1 MFDIRA
7 IRENPDAFRDA
18 FERKQKGLGDVVSHM
33 LDHDAAVRKAVS
45 DKQEAESARNAK
57 SKEIGKA
64 KASGDEALFEQL
76 RAEVADAKD
85 VIEAAGEQES
95 AAREEL
101 DKLLLGTPNIPM
113 PDVPVGE
120 DEASNV
126 EQHKWGEP
134 NSRLAGRN
142 NVQDH
147 ADLGAALKN
156 SIGQPLMDFEAAAAM
171 SGARFVALRGKMARL
186 ERALASFMLDK
197 QTGENGYEEVN
208 PPLLVREQAL
218 IGTGQLPKFEE
229 DLFQTKVFVPESEK
243 EAMRNIPKLLSR
255 AEFELGELSRSIST
269 AKGTG
274 LAFDDLP
281 HTSVTVWNNFLES
294 RGFLPAESFDDILEK
309 LTKIRNNNSKRFDH
323 LLSYKNAESYIIPTA
338 EVPLTNLVRE
348 QILDAGQ
355 LPIRMTGHTP
365 CFRSEAGSAGRDT
378 KGMIRLHQFNKVEMV
393 SIVGGE
399 DDGLAELERMT
410 KCAEGILEALDL
422 PYRRMLLCT
431 GDMGFGA
438 RKTYDLEVWL
448 PSQNT
453 YREISSCSYCGDF
466 QARRMS
472 ARWRPAPSEE
482 NAKPKPEFVHTLNGS
497 GLAVGRTLVAVLEN
511 YQNEDGSIT
520 VPDVLRPY
528 MGGLEGI
535 S

>member
-7 IRENPDAFRDA
+7 IRDNPDAFRDA
-18 FERKQKGLGDVVSHM
+18 FERKQKGLGSVVTQM
-33 LDHDAAVRKAVS
+33 LDHDAAVRKAVA
-45 DKQEAESARNAK
+45 DKQDAESARNAK

-64 KASGDEALFEQL
+64 KASGDDALFEQL
-76 RAEVADAKD
+76 RAEVAAAKT
-85 VIEAAGEQES
+85 VIEAAGEQED
-95 AAREEL
+95 AARAEL

-113 PDVPVGE
+113 PDVPVGDDE
-120 DEASNV
+120 DGNL

-134 NSRLAGRN
+134 NARTGGRN

-147 ADLGAALKN
+147 ADLGAGLKN
-156 SIGQPLMDFEAAAAM
+156 AIGLPLMDFEAAAAM
-171 SGARFVALRGKMARL
+171 SGARFVALRGQMARL
-186 ERALASFMLDK
+186 DRALASFMLDK
-197 QTGENGYEEVN
+197 QTLENGYEEIN
-208 PPLLVREQAL
+208 PPLLVRPEAMV
-218 IGTGQLPKFEE
+218 GTGQLPKFGEE
-229 DLFQTKVFVPESEK
+229 SFQTTNGHWLIATSE
-243 EAMRNIPKLLSR
+243 
-255 AEFELGELSRSIST
+255 IS
-269 AKGTG
+269 
-274 LAFDDLP
+274 
-281 HTSVTVWNNFLES
+281 
-294 RGFLPAESFDDILEK
+294 
-309 LTKIRNNNSKRFDH
+309 
-323 LLSYKNAESYIIPTA
+323 
-338 EVPLTNLVRE
+338 LTNLVRE
-348 QILDAGQ
+348 QILNADQ

-393 SIVGGE
+393 SIVQDE
-399 DDGLAELERMT
+399 TEGLAELERMT

-472 ARWRPAPSEE
+472 ARWRSASSEA
-482 NAKPKPEFVHTLNGS
+482 NPKPKPEFVHTLNGS

-520 VPDVLRPY
+520 VPDELQPY
-528 MGGLEGI
+528 MGGQTVI
-535 S
+535 RSAI

>member
-76 RAEVADAKD
+76 RAEVAKAKD
-85 VIEAAGEQES
+85 VIEAAGEQGT

-120 DEASNV
+120 DEAGNV

-156 SIGQPLMDFEAAAAM
+156 EIGQPLMDFESAAAM

-197 QTGENGYEEVN
+197 QTGENGYEEIT
-208 PPLLVREQAL
+208 PPLLVRPEAMV
-218 IGTGQLPKFEE
+218 GTGQLPKFGE
-229 DLFQTKVFVPESEK
+229 DSFETTDGLWLIATSE
-243 EAMRNIPKLLSR
+243 
-255 AEFELGELSRSIST
+255 IS
-269 AKGTG
+269 
-274 LAFDDLP
+274 
-281 HTSVTVWNNFLES
+281 
-294 RGFLPAESFDDILEK
+294 
-309 LTKIRNNNSKRFDH
+309 
-323 LLSYKNAESYIIPTA
+323 
-338 EVPLTNLVRE
+338 LTNLVRE

-399 DDGLAELERMT
+399 DEGLAELERMT

-528 MGGLEGI
+528 MGGLEVI
-535 S
+535 A